1 MSAPAVDD
9 SRDWVSP
16 DPDRKRFLSGVPLE
30 SAGAGAA
37 DPGTKTDRSKKWGPM
52 AYDWRT
58 ELPGIFARHADN
70 CPRRNGG
77 FCICGPLG
85 YRASVVDPDT
95 GRRSLS
101 PDFETVTEAQAWQ
114 RDQHEAAVASNGV
127 PTNGSDLGA
136 VIDEFLDAAEDGRAR
151 DRNGSAYPPERL
163 RQLRGALSYVDS
175 ALGSTPIEDVR
186 RRHVQAM
193 LEQLRASGV
202 TTDRLTSIAAALR
215 SLYAYAI
222 QRDLVG
228 YSPVVELGLPSPDE
242 FEPSSPSDPSR
253 PPAPAGYDTLS
264 GTLARAPQPQEEW
277 TPDRQYPDRQYA
289 GREQPD
295 AQWGNAM
302 PIERVMWWAVR
313 VVVLLFGLIALVLV
327 AESV

>member
-1 MSAPAVDD
+1 MP
-9 SRDWVSP
+9 
-16 DPDRKRFLSGVPLE
+16 
-30 SAGAGAA
+30 
-37 DPGTKTDRSKKWGPM
+37 
-52 AYDWRT
+52 YDWRT
-58 ELPGIFARHADN
+58 ELPGIFARHAEN

-85 YRASVVDPDT
+85 YRASIVDPDT

-101 PDFETVTEAQAWQ
+101 PDFETVAEAQAWQ
-114 RDQHEAAVASNGV
+114 RDQHEATVASNGV
-127 PTNGSDLGA
+127 PKNGSDLGA
-136 VIDEFLDAAEDGRAR
+136 VIDEFLDAAQDGRAR
-151 DRNGSAYPPERL
+151 DRGGAAYPPERL

-193 LEQLRASGV
+193 LEQLRVSGV

-222 QRDLVG
+222 QLDLVG
-228 YSPVVELGLPSPDE
+228 YSPVVELGLPGPDE
-242 FEPSSPSDPSR
+242 FEPRSPSDPPG
-253 PPAPAGYDTLS
+253 PPAPATYDTLS
-264 GTLARAPQPQEEW
+264 GALARAPHPDEVQYRDRQYGDPAL
-277 TPDRQYPDRQYA
+277 PDRQYPQ
-289 GREQPD
+289 REYQD
-295 AQWGNAM
+295 GQWGNAM

>member
-1 MSAPAVDD
+1 MP
-9 SRDWVSP
+9 
-16 DPDRKRFLSGVPLE
+16 
-30 SAGAGAA
+30 
-37 DPGTKTDRSKKWGPM
+37 
-52 AYDWRT
+52 YDWRT

-85 YRASVVDPDT
+85 YRASLVDPET

-101 PDFETVTEAQAWQ
+101 PDFETVAEAQAWQ

-136 VIDEFLDAAEDGRAR
+136 VIDEFLQAAEDGRAR
-151 DRNGSAYPPERL
+151 DRGGEAYPPERL

-175 ALGSTPIEDVR
+175 ALGSTSIEDVR

-242 FEPSSPSDPSR
+242 LEPRSPADPSL
-253 PPAPAGYDTLS
+253 PAPATYDTLS
-264 GTLARAPQPQEEW
+264 GALARMPRAEENWSPDRQYRDPQYG
-277 TPDRQYPDRQYA
+277 DRQYPDPHYA
-289 GREQPD
+289 ERHSPD
-295 AQWGNAM
+295 GQWGNAM
-302 PIERVMWWAVR
+302 PMERVMWWAVR

>member
-1 MSAPAVDD
+1 
-9 SRDWVSP
+9 
-16 DPDRKRFLSGVPLE
+16 
-30 SAGAGAA
+30 
-37 DPGTKTDRSKKWGPM
+37 M

-85 YRASVVDPDT
+85 YRASIVDPET

-101 PDFETVTEAQAWQ
+101 PDFETVAEAQAWQ

-127 PTNGSDLGA
+127 PLNRSDLGA
-136 VIDEFLDAAEDGRAR
+136 VIDEFLQAAEDGTAR
-151 DRNGSAYPPERL
+151 DRNGAPYPPERL

-175 ALGSTPIEDVR
+175 ALGTTPLEDVR

-202 TTDRLTSIAAALR
+202 TTDRLTSIVAALR

-228 YSPVVELGLPSPDE
+228 YSPVVELGLPELDQP
-242 FEPSSPSDPSR
+242 EPGDPSEPQR
-253 PPAPAGYDTLS
+253 APSPAAFDTLS
-264 GTLARAPQPQEEW
+264 GALARMPQVEEQPGSSPQY
-277 TPDRQYPDRQYA
+277 TGQQYA
-289 GREQPD
+289 VPAPAESQYG
-295 AQWGNAM
+295 AM

-313 VVVLLFGLIALVLV
+313 VVVLLFALIALVLV